1 MYDRLAETE
10 ERIVMLPVLQEITI
24 NPDGLAV
31 TEQGQHPK
39 VCTRFVLFWGHKQ
52 AQADTD
58 THRHRHRRRQPQP
71 HTDTDT
77 DTHTHTDTCWCACES
92 CLLMHQRVPVFG
104 CLWFIHISSAGVVV

>member
-58 THRHRHRRRQPQP
+58 THRHRHRQRQRHRHRHTHA
-71 HTDTDT
+71 HTDTET
-77 DTHTHTDTCWCACES
+77 QRHRYSHRHRHRHRHTHTHT
-92 CLLMHQRVPVFG
+92 
-104 CLWFIHISSAGVVV
+104 HII